1 MLRFAAVRLLSVLGF
16 VLLSAAFAR
25 TADRRVQLAPHFAP
39 GITLRYHIET
49 RTTSNEHTIS
59 PVESNEGGGP
69 FKQTTSFVVRLDVLA
84 LLQTT
89 QTAANFVR
97 FRATFEKS
105 HADSAA
111 GASTPPGGSF
121 DDSIDQ
127 LEGRSFEFTIGPDGQ
142 VASVKG
148 LEEIT
153 TNREAAERAISWIT
167 VLSSAGSVPREG
179 VEIGQKWKSDKTLTG
194 LPLSDIIWRTESGYV
209 RDEPCAAP
217 SGVNDPNNPGPP
229 AQSQEKCA
237 VILTR
242 FEISRRGSE
251 HSDATPDDYRRNG
264 LRTSGKWTG
273 SGQSLNL
280 VSLVSGFLV
289 SSSQTATQD
298 MDYEIVSAASGSAI
312 HQVGR
317 TTTQTEISLVVAPA
331 APESGRPNG

>member
-1 MLRFAAVRLLSVLGF
+1 MLRFAAVRFPLVLGL
-16 VLLSAAFAR
+16 VLLAAAFAR
-25 TADRRVQLAPHFAP
+25 TTDRRVQLVPHFAP
-39 GITLRYHIET
+39 GVTLRYSIET

-84 LLQTT
+84 LLRTT

-111 GASTPPGGSF
+111 RASGVQPGPLGDSF
-121 DDSIDQ
+121 DDSIDR

-142 VASVKG
+142 IASVKG

-153 TNREAAERAISWIT
+153 TNREAGERALSWIT

-179 VEIGQKWKSDKTLTG
+179 VEIGQKWKSDKALTG
-194 LPLSDIIWRTESGYV
+194 LPLSDVIWRTESSYV

-217 SGVNDPNNPGPP
+217 SSVNGANAPGPSAP
-229 AQSQEKCA
+229 SQESCA
-237 VILTR
+237 VILTH
-242 FEISRRGSE
+242 FEMSRRGSE

-273 SGQSLNL
+273 SGQSLNS

-317 TTTQTEISLVVAPA
+317 TTTQTEISLVAPA
-331 APESGRPNG
+331 APAS

>member
-1 MLRFAAVRLLSVLGF
+1 MLRFAGVPCPLVLIL
-16 VLLSAAFAR
+16 VLLSAAFAQ
-25 TADRRVQLAPHFAP
+25 TADRRVQLVPHFAP
-39 GITLRYHIET
+39 GVTLRYSIET

-59 PVESNEGGGP
+59 PIENNEGGGP
-69 FKQTTSFVVRLDVLA
+69 FKQTTSFVMQLDVLA

-89 QTAANFVR
+89 QSVANFVR
-97 FRATFEKS
+97 FRASFEKS
-105 HADSAA
+105 HADSAS
-111 GASTPPGGSF
+111 GASAPSGSSF
-121 DDSIDQ
+121 DDSVDQ

-142 VASVKG
+142 IASVKG
-148 LEEIT
+148 LDEIT

-167 VLSSAGSVPREG
+167 VLSSAGSVPPEG
-179 VEIGQKWKSDKTLTG
+179 VEIGQRWKSDKALTG
-194 LPLSDIIWRTESGYV
+194 LPLSDVIWRSESSYL

-217 SGVNDPNNPGPP
+217 AGVNDPRDPGPP
-229 AQSQEKCA
+229 AQTQESCA
-237 VILTR
+237 VILTH

-273 SGQSLNL
+273 SGQSLNS

-312 HQVGR
+312 HQVGH
-317 TTTQTEISLVVAPA
+317 TTTQTEISMVAPTA
-331 APESGRPNG
+331 AP

>member
-1 MLRFAAVRLLSVLGF
+1 MLRFAAVRLPSALAL

-25 TADRRVQLAPHFAP
+25 TTDRRVQLAPHFAP
-39 GITLRYHIET
+39 GATLRYRIET

-89 QTAANFVR
+89 QSAANFVR

-111 GASTPPGGSF
+111 GASAAEPARLGGNF
-121 DDSIDQ
+121 DDGIDQ

-142 VASVKG
+142 IASVKG
-148 LEEIT
+148 LDEIT

-167 VLSSAGSVPREG
+167 VLSSAGSVPHDG
-179 VEIGQKWKSDKTLTG
+179 VEIGQKWKSDKALAG
-194 LPLSDIIWRTESGYV
+194 LPLSDVIWRTESSYL

-217 SGVNDPNNPGPP
+217 AGVNDPKDPGPP
-229 AQSQEKCA
+229 AQSQENCA

-251 HSDATPDDYRRNG
+251 HSDATPDEYRRNG

-273 SGQSLNL
+273 SGQSLNS
-280 VSLVSGFLV
+280 VSLVSGFLI

-298 MDYEIVSAASGSAI
+298 MDYEIVSAASGSVI

-317 TTTQTEISLVVAPA
+317 TTTQTEISLVVGPA
-331 APESGRPNG
+331 GPP

>member
-1 MLRFAAVRLLSVLGF
+1 
-16 VLLSAAFAR
+16 
-25 TADRRVQLAPHFAP
+25 RRVQLAPHFAP
-39 GITLRYHIET
+39 GAILCYRIET

-89 QTAANFVR
+89 QTAVNFVR
-97 FRATFEKS
+97 FRTTFEKS

-111 GASTPPGGSF
+111 GAPGAAPGSLGGSL

-142 VASVKG
+142 IASVKG
-148 LEEIT
+148 LNEIT
-153 TNREAAERAISWIT
+153 TNREAAERALSWVT
-167 VLSSAGSVPREG
+167 VLSTAGSVPREG
-179 VEIGQKWKSDKTLTG
+179 VEIGQKWKSDKALAG
-194 LPLSDIIWRTESGYV
+194 LPLADVIWRTESSYL

-217 SGVNDPNNPGPP
+217 AGVNDPKDPGPP
-229 AQSQEKCA
+229 AQSQESCA
-237 VILTR
+237 VILTH

-251 HSDATPDDYRRNG
+251 HSDATPDEYRRNG
-264 LRTSGKWTG
+264 LRTSGKWAG
-273 SGQSLNL
+273 SGQSLNS
-280 VSLVSGFLV
+280 VSLVTGFLV

-317 TTTQTEISLVVAPA
+317 TTTQTEISLVASPAQPAP
-331 APESGRPNG
+331 

>member
-1 MLRFAAVRLLSVLGF
+1 MLRFAAVRLPSILGL

-25 TADRRVQLAPHFAP
+25 TTDRRVQLTPHFTQ
-39 GITLRYHIET
+39 GTTLRYCIET

-105 HADSAA
+105 HADSAT
-111 GASTPPGGSF
+111 GASAAEPSPLGSSL

-142 VASVKG
+142 IASVKG

-153 TNREAAERAISWIT
+153 TNREAAERALSWIT
-167 VLSSAGSVPREG
+167 VLSSAGSLPREG
-179 VEIGQKWKSDKTLTG
+179 VEIGQKWKSDKALTG
-194 LPLSDIIWRTESGYV
+194 LPLSDVIWRTESSYV
-209 RDEPCAAP
+209 RDEPCAAS
-217 SGVNDPNNPGPP
+217 SGVNDPQNPGPP
-229 AQSQEKCA
+229 AQSQESCA
-237 VILTR
+237 VILTH

-251 HSDATPDDYRRNG
+251 HSDATPDEYRRNG

-273 SGQSLNL
+273 SGQSLNS

-317 TTTQTEISLVVAPA
+317 TTTQTEISLIVAPA
-331 APESGRPNG
+331 QPAS

>member
-1 MLRFAAVRLLSVLGF
+1 MLRFAAVRFHLALIL

-25 TADRRVQLAPHFAP
+25 TADRRVQLVPHFAP
-39 GITLRYHIET
+39 GITLRYRIET
-49 RTTSNEHTIS
+49 RTASNEHTIS

-111 GASTPPGGSF
+111 GASAPPGSSF
-121 DDSIDQ
+121 DDSIGQ

-142 VASVKG
+142 IASVKG

-153 TNREAAERAISWIT
+153 TNREAAERALSWIT
-167 VLSSAGSVPREG
+167 VLSNAGSLPRDRI
-179 VEIGQKWKSDKTLTG
+179 EIGQKWKGGKALAG
-194 LPLSDIIWRTESGYV
+194 LPLSDVIWRTESSYL
-209 RDEPCAAP
+209 RDEPCAVPP
-217 SGVNDPNNPGPP
+217 SVNGANGPSSD
-229 AQSQEKCA
+229 AQSQESCA

-251 HSDATPDDYRRNG
+251 HSDATPDEYRRNG

-273 SGQSLNL
+273 SGQSLNSI
-280 VSLVSGFLV
+280 SLVSGFLV

-317 TTTQTEISLVVAPA
+317 TTTQTEISLVAPA
-331 APESGRPNG
+331 APAP

>member
-1 MLRFAAVRLLSVLGF
+1 MPSFAAVRLPSVLGLI
-16 VLLSAAFAR
+16 LLSVAFAR
-25 TADRRVQLAPHFAP
+25 TTDRRAQLVPHFAP
-39 GITLRYHIET
+39 GVTLRYSIET

-105 HADSAA
+105 HADSAV
-111 GASTPPGGSF
+111 GASAPEPSPLGSSF

-142 VASVKG
+142 IASVKG

-167 VLSSAGSVPREG
+167 VLSSAGSVPRER
-179 VEIGQKWKSDKTLTG
+179 VEIGQKWKSDKALTG
-194 LPLSDIIWRTESGYV
+194 LPLSDVIWRTESSYL
-209 RDEPCAAP
+209 REEPCAAP
-217 SGVNDPNNPGPP
+217 AGVNDPKDSGPP
-229 AQSQEKCA
+229 AQSQEDCA

-273 SGQSLNL
+273 SGQSLNS

-317 TTTQTEISLVVAPA
+317 TTTQTEISLIVAPA
-331 APESGRPNG
+331 QPAS